1 MVPLF
6 GSLAAL
12 ASGLAHSCEE
22 QVAQVAWLE
31 RSAEVACAVLEEP
44 GFWQLPWSCEGLVV
58 LRAQREHAVGAVSLE
73 AGVWVVLCVE
83 SWVGLGCGC
92 WEAFLG
98 SVGRMESALV
108 KASTFSM
115 VCLTGHHHRRRRHL
129 AHLQTRMGT
138 ASTRT
143 KKTD

>member
-1 MVPLF
+1 MARVFGPLD
-6 GSLAAL
+6 AL

-22 QVAQVAWLE
+22 QVALVAWLE

-98 SVGRMESALV
+98 SALV
-108 KASTFSM
+108 KASTSSM
-115 VCLTGHHHRRRRHL
+115 VCLACHHHRRRRHFRRR
-129 AHLQTRMGT
+129 QIRMGT
-138 ASTRT
+138 APTRT